1 MKLRITSMP
10 VLAFL
15 ASVGVTGV
23 VVAQNPQNPP
33 NPNAGRSMKV
43 GVVDIGVLFRDY
55 KRKDTLEQAVNT
67 HREQI
72 KTELEADAEQIRR
85 KRQNLD
91 KGMFPVNSELWLQQ
105 RDEIKQAQFNL
116 ELKTER
122 MQNVLKK
129 KVEELTLQILTEL
142 ETTIRAYGE
151 RHGFDLILKSDKQE
165 EQTDAPQGELT
176 QQFQE
181 RIFRAQIS
189 DVLFFNNQIEIT
201 DSVKQLLNDPK
212 NIARMDQLMKER
224 EQRRQAAP
232 PPQAPTPPTTPGT
245 QGTGQPTPP
254 QTPPSAPPGANRGG

>member
-1 MKLRITSMP
+1 MKLRIVTVPLVALVAS
-10 VLAFL
+10 LAI
-15 ASVGVTGV
+15 TGV
-23 VVAQNPQNPP
+23 VVAQNPAGPQQ
-33 NPNAGRSMKV
+33 PNANAGKSMKV

-55 KRKDTLEQAVNT
+55 KRKDTLEQAVNQ

-72 KTELEADAEQIRR
+72 KQELEADAEQIRR
-85 KRQNLD
+85 KRVNLD

-142 ETTIRAYGE
+142 EATIRAYGE

-165 EQTDAPQGELT
+165 EQPGAPQGELT

-189 DVLFFNNQIEIT
+189 DVLFFNDSIEIT
-201 DSVKQLLNDPK
+201 ESVKQLLNDAK

-232 PPQAPTPPTTPGT
+232 AQTPAPTPPGTP
-245 QGTGQPTPP
+245 GTGQPSP
-254 QTPPSAPPGANRGG
+254 PPSAPPGANRGG